1 MSRRL
6 VAFFLLAVFLG
17 SGTTL
22 PGPDA
27 LLHHWSGSPEE
38 HRSHV
43 EPAGGCTSHTEQ
55 CTLGRTAT
63 GVGAALAHGPALR
76 VEPAGTRRVLPLP
89 VLPIVAA
96 ERGTLPQPRAPPAPP
111 SVV

>member
-1 MSRRL
+1 MPRRL

-17 SGTTL
+17 SGTTV

-27 LLHHWSGSPEE
+27 LLHHWSGTSEE

-43 EPAGGCTSHTEQ
+43 EPAGGCTGHTEQ

-63 GVGAALAHGPALR
+63 GAAAALALSPALR
-76 VEPAGTRRVLPLP
+76 VEPAGRH
-89 VLPIVAA
+89 
-96 ERGTLPQPRAPPAPP
+96 
-111 SVV
+111 

>member
-1 MSRRL
+1 MPRRL
-6 VAFFLLAVFLG
+6 VAFLLLAVFLG

-27 LLHHWSGSPEE
+27 LLYHWSGTSEE
-38 HRSHV
+38 HRAHV

-63 GVGAALAHGPALR
+63 GAAAALAHGPALR
-76 VEPAGTRRVLPLP
+76 VEPAGRRRTARPPALRIPAVS
-89 VLPIVAA
+89 
-96 ERGTLPQPRAPPAPP
+96 RGTLPQPRAPPALP